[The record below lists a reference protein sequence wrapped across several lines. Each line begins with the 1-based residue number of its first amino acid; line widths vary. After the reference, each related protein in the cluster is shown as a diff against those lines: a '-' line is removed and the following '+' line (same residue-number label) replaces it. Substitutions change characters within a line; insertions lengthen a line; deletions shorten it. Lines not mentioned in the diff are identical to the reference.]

1 LLAVRQ
7 SSLSRKLDLEYH
19 LADPLYCSS
28 VPPSEPPHLQFPA
41 DVPNVLYTVTNVVS
55 WQEYRRWGFQPF
67 STRLPLLGTHSST
80 TVFAARQLQGNSNF
94 PFRFSNFSGK
104 NDFLT
109 TTINNYQ

>member
-7 SSLSRKLDLEYH
+7 SSLSRKLDLGYH

-41 DVPNVLYTVTNVVS
+41 DV
-55 WQEYRRWGFQPF
+55 
-67 STRLPLLGTHSST
+67 PLLGTHSST